1 MKKANKT
8 NILYLIQKRLDIVH
22 EIAKYKWNNAIDIVD
37 EKREKYQIEELLEI
51 SKPYNIKREKIIYF
65 IKYQIYL
72 AKNLQINLFKDFEK
86 QKIKKFKN
94 VKNLEKVLRLEIDQI
109 NKLLIEEF
117 CNIKNR

>member
-8 NILYLIQKRLDIVH
+8 NILYLIQKRLDIMH
-22 EIAKYKWNNAIDIVD
+22 EIAKYKWNNSIDIID
-37 EKREKYQIEELLEI
+37 KKREKYQIDELIEI
-51 SKPYNIKREKIIYF
+51 SKSYNIKKEKIIYF

-72 AKNLQINLFKDFEK
+72 AKNLQINLFKEFKK

-94 VKNLEKVLRLEIDQI
+94 VKSLEKELRLEVDQI
-109 NKLLIEEF
+109 NKLLIKEF